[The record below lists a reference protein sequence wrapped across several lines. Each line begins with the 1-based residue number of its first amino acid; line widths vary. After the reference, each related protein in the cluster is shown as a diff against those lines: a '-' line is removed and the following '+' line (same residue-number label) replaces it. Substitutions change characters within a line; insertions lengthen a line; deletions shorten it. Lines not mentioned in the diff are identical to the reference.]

1 MKKLILFFVFVLFF
15 SSKGFTSQEII
26 VDWFD
31 QKSVTKEVKQSLQK
45 LDDGKFPFVSTTNNI
60 KALSYIDSFEAMSD
74 SLIFQHTDT
83 KNNLFFVLKDQEIPF
98 GCGYLA
104 QINPHEE
111 FSLELYLGARI
122 KDLYPENEIVAAA
135 LIVDEITKDFEAK
148 SVSVTFI
155 PVPGI
160 VISPRSQALQKNHHA
175 LQMRLMRNGF
185 SISKHNPDLVLSLT
199 KRF

>member
-1 MKKLILFFVFVLFF
+1 MKKLILFFVVVLFF
-15 SSKGFTSQEII
+15 SSKGFTSHEVI

-74 SLIFQHTDT
+74 PLIFQHTDT
-83 KNNLFFVLKDQEIPF
+83 KNNLFFVLKDQEMPF

-104 QINPHEE
+104 QSTPSEE

-135 LIVDEITKDFEAK
+135 FIVDEITKDFEAK

-155 PVPGI
+155 PVPGM
-160 VISPRSQALQKNHHA
+160 VISPRSRALQKNHHA
-175 LQMRLMRNGF
+175 LQMHLMRNGF
-185 SISKHNPDLVLSLT
+185 SVLKHNPDLVFSLI